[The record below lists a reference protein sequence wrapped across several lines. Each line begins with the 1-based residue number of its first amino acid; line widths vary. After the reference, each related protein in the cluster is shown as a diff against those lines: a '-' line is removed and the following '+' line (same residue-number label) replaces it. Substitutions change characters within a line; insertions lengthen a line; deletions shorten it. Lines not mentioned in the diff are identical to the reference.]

1 MMKSIVAVTALL
13 VLLSC
18 ASMQSDSGKGAAK
31 VNIPKPDMQIQQLSS
46 VPVAAR
52 HIEGGLPIQYALAVQ
67 NHAGGPITLKQVN
80 VVSIGYGAYDV
91 PSTSRPF
98 KALIQADQTQVVD
111 FWVPANI
118 QNTSLVG
125 ANGPVTLRVTAFFDS
140 PDGQFQQVVVQQVN
154 PSAGVDGSNH

>member
-1 MMKSIVAVTALL
+1 MMKSAVAVTALL
-13 VLLSC
+13 VLSSC
-18 ASMQSDSGKGAAK
+18 ASMQSDSGKGATK
-31 VNIPKPDMQIQQLSS
+31 VNIPRPDMQVQQLSS

-52 HIEGGLPIQYALAVQ
+52 HIEGGLPVQYALAVK

-98 KALIQADQTQVVD
+98 KALIESDQTRIVD

-118 QNTSLVG
+118 QSTSLVG

-154 PSAGVDGSNH
+154 PSTGVDGANQ

>member
-1 MMKSIVAVTALL
+1 
-13 VLLSC
+13 
-18 ASMQSDSGKGAAK
+18 
-31 VNIPKPDMQIQQLSS
+31 
-46 VPVAAR
+46 
-52 HIEGGLPIQYALAVQ
+52 
-67 NHAGGPITLKQVN
+67 GGPITLKQVN